1 MTLVRLVSGGLALTV
16 LFACPARAQSSTAP
30 SGGFELG
37 LNMSNVSPAEPGQS
51 ISRGPGLLAGAYV
64 VSQVF
69 TAVGIQVELLY
80 SQKHTHLSS
89 TSDMNIDEI
98 EVPILAK
105 LKLFKGIYMLE
116 GAAVSFPVRA
126 RIQPSSGAEQD
137 IKGQVTSPDVGI
149 VISGGYPFQKAAIEG
164 RYEGGF
170 RNVISTAGAAAQRS
184 RTLSILVRFHL

>member
-1 MTLVRLVSGGLALTV
+1 MTLVRVVAASLALTA

-30 SGGFELG
+30 TGGFELG
-37 LNMSNVSPAEPGQS
+37 LNMSNVSPEAPGQS

-80 SQKHTHLSS
+80 AQKHTHLSS
-89 TSDMNIDEI
+89 TSDMKIDEI
-98 EVPILAK
+98 EIPILAK

-116 GAAVSFPVRA
+116 GAAISFPVRA
-126 RIQPSSGAEQD
+126 HIQASSGADQD
-137 IKGQVTSPDVGI
+137 ITSQVTSPDVGMI
-149 VISGGYPFQKAAIEG
+149 ISGGFPFQKAAIEG

-170 RNVISTAGAAAQRS
+170 RNVISTTDAAIQRS